1 MVLGVLPARVLPL
14 GRVTTLPGLLLRELL
29 PLELLLP
36 ELLPLELLL
45 PELLLELPEL
55 PLLELLLSSSL
66 GVVLGEAGCLVGGSM
81 SGVPSLSKSIST
93 TGLARTGL
101 TKVVDK
107 KVRHDA
113 RIITMLAKIGKVL
126 CLLLYVIS
134 VINIT

>member
-55 PLLELLLSSSL
+55 PLLELLSSSSL
-66 GVVLGEAGCLVGGSM
+66 GVVLGEAGCLVEY
-81 SGVPSLSKSIST
+81 
-93 TGLARTGL
+93 R
-101 TKVVDK
+101 
-107 KVRHDA
+107 
-113 RIITMLAKIGKVL
+113 L
-126 CLLLYVIS
+126 CLSLYQ
-134 VINIT
+134 